1 MVGNGVCGEGGGG
14 QTEQPQNRSPQ
25 PLCRYRSPLPG
36 GGMDSSVFDSL
47 NRKFLFSSLP
57 KIFHFERSGLFQAR

>member
-14 QTEQPQNRSPQ
+14 QAEQPQNRSPQ

-36 GGMDSSVFDSL
+36 GGVDSLVFDSL
-47 NRKFLFSSLP
+47 SKFLFSSLP
-57 KIFHFERSGLFQAR
+57 KILHFEDSGLFQAR